1 METTQRVKVLGV
13 LTLWLAMMSLSA
25 FSSTGVLS
33 VQLPSGMLSSFDRMG
48 EILPWA
54 RLLLAIALAGWVIF
68 RARTEV
74 E

>member
-1 METTQRVKVLGV
+1 MAGHDVIERFLIDR
-13 LTLWLAMMSLSA
+13 
-25 FSSTGVLS
+25 
-33 VQLPSGMLSSFDRMG
+33 MLSSFDRMG

>member
-1 METTQRVKVLGV
+1 MEPTQRVKVLGV
-13 LTLWLAMMSLSA
+13 LTLWLAMM
-25 FSSTGVLS
+25 
-33 VQLPSGMLSSFDRMG
+33 SSFDRMG